1 MYYDKISDKVLFV
14 KMMFYCNGSWCKY
27 VCVCD
32 FCAQGCREL
41 HDPFGEQPEWSAFR
55 SLEYGYMR
63 LRIHNATHL
72 YTEQVAV
79 DKVRWLKESFLKK
92 CVV

>member
-1 MYYDKISDKVLFV
+1 M
-14 KMMFYCNGSWCKY
+14 C
-27 VCVCD
+27 VCVYD

-79 DKVRWLKESFLKK
+79 DKVRWLKESFLNK